1 MRLTEMGS
9 KPTAKKINKVME
21 SRFGVSIDYAN
32 LDFGKAY
39 KVANALTESLN
50 KIKNSHG
57 IHKAEQNAKY
67 MEMFMVREGIHNWM
81 IENKDQLIAE
91 SEMGRSQAIL
101 AAKDMVDSVQGML
114 EDVSEMANEQMP
126 ALLDTIR
133 DQIGMADA
141 DNFKASVG
149 GILEQ
154 LQGAISG
161 AREQM
166 DVAARALA
174 GEQTE
179 QPMDMAMPAEDPN
192 AAMAPPVEAGPVEGG
207 DQFDATDAAA
217 GPDEVGREKRD

>member
-1 MRLTEMGS
+1 MGS

-21 SRFGVSIDYAN
+21 SRFGVSIDYDN

-39 KVANALTESLN
+39 QVANALTESLN

-57 IHKAEQNAKY
+57 AHKAEQNPKY

-81 IENKDQLIAE
+81 IENKEQLVQE

-101 AAKDMVDSVQGML
+101 AAKDMVDSVQDML